1 MDLLEVLQNPALH
14 LLCVKLSIDFSLG
27 KLFIHLKFIMKINF
41 FSLDKKVL
49 LSFLFECLSVF
60 EEVLLLF
67 LEFADFLLVFS
78 NFAQEFSVDLFFV
91 EELEDQFLGV
101 RDSSGDFDVFECHF
115 YGGEFFHFVEHF
127 SPQKV
132 VNKFMSMKDFEPVL
146 FVFILVLHGF
156 EGNFL
161 NLTFSDLI

>member
-1 MDLLEVLQNPALH
+1 MFLLE
-14 LLCVKLSIDFSLG
+14 FSDS
-27 KLFIHLKFIMKINF
+27 LF
-41 FSLDKKVL
+41 V
-49 LSFLFECLSVF
+49 V
-60 EEVLLLF
+60 
-67 LEFADFLLVFS
+67 S
-78 NFAQEFSVDLFFV
+78 NFAQKFSVDLFFV

-101 RDSSGDFDVFECHF
+101 RNSSGDFDVFECHF

-161 NLTFSDLI
+161 NFTFSDLI